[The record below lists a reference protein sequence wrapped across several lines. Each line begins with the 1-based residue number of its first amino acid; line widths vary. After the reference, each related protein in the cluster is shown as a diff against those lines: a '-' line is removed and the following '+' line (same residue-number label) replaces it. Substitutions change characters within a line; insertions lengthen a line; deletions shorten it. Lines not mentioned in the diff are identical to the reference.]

1 MLNLPQSSRLRAPAF
16 CVDEFRN
23 DIFSKFVEIFKEES
37 NKAFTQIKFG
47 PTSIFDPRKLPEYLP
62 TLGAYG
68 CVELDKLLE
77 HYGSR
82 KSS

>member
-1 MLNLPQSSRLRAPAF
+1 MIYSVNLLRYSRK
-16 CVDEFRN
+16 
-23 DIFSKFVEIFKEES
+23 S
-37 NKAFTQIKFG
+37 QIKHLPKLSFG